1 MAVESFGRAT
11 KWAALENQSI
21 IVRIVVLPAEGGSP
35 VMKSREVWDHGRPGL
50 GRAWSN
56 PDGDC
61 LESLFGA
68 QVMQAVTYSLVSFA
82 SVGYQK

>member
-35 VMKSREVWDHGRPGL
+35 VMKSREMWDHGQPGL
-50 GRAWSN
+50 GR
-56 PDGDC
+56 G
-61 LESLFGA
+61 
-68 QVMQAVTYSLVSFA
+68 
-82 SVGYQK
+82 